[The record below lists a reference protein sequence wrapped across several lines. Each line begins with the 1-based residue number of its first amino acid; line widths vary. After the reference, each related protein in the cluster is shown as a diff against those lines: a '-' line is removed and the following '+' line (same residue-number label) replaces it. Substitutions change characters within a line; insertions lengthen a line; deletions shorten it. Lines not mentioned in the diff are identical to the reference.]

1 MAKVKLNLSLEPD
14 TKERL
19 EDYAAEKH
27 TTISQ
32 LITDWI
38 WSQKVKGGQIKG
50 QISITDKKNR

>member
-1 MAKVKLNLSLEPD
+1 MPKVKLNLSLEPD

-32 LITDWI
+32 LVTDWI
-38 WSQKVKGGQIKG
+38 WSQKVKGGQIKD
-50 QISITDKKNR
+50 QMSIGK

>member
-19 EDYAAEKH
+19 ESYAEEKH
-27 TTISQ
+27 TTVSQ

-38 WSQKVKGGQIKG
+38 WTQKVKNNQVKG
-50 QISITDKKNR
+50 QITLKTK